1 MGALDGCFPAP
12 AEIGRLAEIA
22 ATGRQA
28 PFVGT
33 GHPDTMLACPHGQV
47 RLGDV
52 LAALAAGEGEGE
64 EEAGA
69 EDPAAGVCTGTT
81 KAGDPCQGRAG
92 ADGRCA
98 AHKEAN
104 GEAGT
109 DQAQEAS
116 GGEEGGEAGGG

>member
-33 GHPDTMLACPHGQV
+33 GHPDTMLACEHGQV

-52 LAALAAGEGEGE
+52 LDALAAGEA
-64 EEAGA
+64 EAEVTG
-69 EDPAAGVCTGTT
+69 CTGTT
-81 KAGDPCQGRAG
+81 KAGEPCQGRAG

-109 DQAQEAS
+109 DQAPQAQ